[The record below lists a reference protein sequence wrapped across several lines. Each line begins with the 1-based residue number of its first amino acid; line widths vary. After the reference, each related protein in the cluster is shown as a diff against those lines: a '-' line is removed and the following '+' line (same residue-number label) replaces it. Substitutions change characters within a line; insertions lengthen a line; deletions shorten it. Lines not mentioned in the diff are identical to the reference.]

1 MEIANKF
8 NYMTATPDLGAVLK
22 YTNNSI
28 LQKLNCIKPAIVQSF
43 DAEDLTVNVQIAEKK
58 IIGINKDGTNKV
70 ADYPEIK
77 AKICYACPF
86 ITYPIKKGQECLLLF
101 SDREIESWFITGQAQ
116 TPSYTRMHSITD
128 AFAIF
133 GIRSIPQMIQI
144 MSNCLNLFY
153 GNGNIAIKEN
163 QTDIKNDKININ
175 TTTTIKL
182 YNDSTTLLTLL
193 NGLIDVIEELKI
205 SGNSFNTAS
214 VQTLEGYKAT
224 FATLLE

>member
-8 NYMTATPDLGAVLK
+8 NYMTATPDLSAVIK

-43 DAEDLTVNVQIAEKK
+43 DAESLTVNVQIAEKK

-86 ITYPIKKGQECLLLF
+86 ITYPIEQGQECLLLF

-144 MSNCLNLFY
+144 ASDCLNLFY
-153 GNGNIAIKEN
+153 KNSNLQLKEN
-163 QTDIKNDKININ
+163 NIVIN
-175 TTTTIKL
+175 TNKIMLGEISCIEDGTYTITNGTQITTK
-182 YNDSTTLLTLL
+182 
-193 NGLIDVIEELKI
+193 NGIITSI
-205 SGNSFNTAS
+205 I
-214 VQTLEGYKAT
+214 
-224 FATLLE
+224 

>member
-43 DAEDLTVNVQIAEKK
+43 DAESLTVNVQIAEKK

-86 ITYPIKKGQECLLLF
+86 ITYPIEQGQECLLLF

-133 GIRSIPQMIQI
+133 GIRSIPQMITI
-144 MSNCLNLFY
+144 LADTLHLFY
-153 GNGNIAIKEN
+153 GNNSIKLSDTNGTQITNLKAMNGAAQDAAIVF
-163 QTDIKNDKININ
+163 TSNDGK
-175 TTTTIKL
+175 TIKVE
-182 YNDSTTLLTLL
+182 YGIITSITP
-193 NGLIDVIEELKI
+193 
-205 SGNSFNTAS
+205 
-214 VQTLEGYKAT
+214 
-224 FATLLE
+224 

>member
-8 NYMTATPDLGAVLK
+8 NYMTTTPDLGAVLK

-43 DAEDLTVNVQIAEKK
+43 DIENLTVNVQIAEKK

-77 AKICYACPF
+77 AKICYASPF
-86 ITYPIKKGQECLLLF
+86 ITCPIEQGQECIILF

-144 MSNCLNLFY
+144 LSEALHLFY
-153 GNGNIAIKEN
+153 YG
-163 QTDIKNDKININ
+163 TDLQLGVGDIISNAPSYTINANSQININ
-175 TTTTIKL
+175 APVV
-182 YNDSTTLLTLL
+182 NVNGNL
-193 NGLIDVIEELKI
+193 NVS
-205 SGNSFNTAS
+205 SGYSGTVPCGSAVLNITNGIVTG
-214 VQTLEGYKAT
+214 VT
-224 FATLLE
+224 

>member
-43 DAEDLTVNVQIAEKK
+43 DTEDLTVNVQIAEKK

-77 AKICYACPF
+77 AKICYASPF
-86 ITYPIKKGQECLLLF
+86 ITYPIEQGQECLLLF

-144 MSNCLNLFY
+144 VSDCLNLFY
-153 GNGNIAIKEN
+153 KNSSLQIKEN
-163 QTDIKNDKININ
+163 KIVIN
-175 TTTTIKL
+175 TNQIMLGNISCIADNTYTITNGTQITTK
-182 YNDSTTLLTLL
+182 
-193 NGLIDVIEELKI
+193 NGIITSI
-205 SGNSFNTAS
+205 T
-214 VQTLEGYKAT
+214 
-224 FATLLE
+224 

>member
-43 DAEDLTVNVQIAEKK
+43 DAESLTVNVQIAEKK

-86 ITYPIKKGQECLLLF
+86 ITYPIEQGQECLLLF

-144 MSNCLNLFY
+144 ASDALNLFY
-153 GNGNIAIKEN
+153 KGNSLKITE
-163 QTDIKNDKININ
+163 TDIQADNFKANNGAGDSAQG
-175 TTTTIKL
+175 TTFTTKDNKKVTVKYGIITSITDE
-182 YNDSTTLLTLL
+182 N
-193 NGLIDVIEELKI
+193 
-205 SGNSFNTAS
+205 
-214 VQTLEGYKAT
+214 
-224 FATLLE
+224 

>member
-8 NYMTATPDLGAVLK
+8 NYITSTPNLSAVLK
-22 YTNNSI
+22 YTNNC
-28 LQKLNCIKPAIVQSF
+28 LLKKLNCIKPAIVQSL
-43 DAEDLTVNVQIAEKK
+43 DAENLTVNVQIAEKK

-77 AKICYACPF
+77 AKICYASPY
-86 ITYPIKKGQECLLLF
+86 ITYPIEKGQECLLLF

-144 MSNCLNLFY
+144 VSDCLNLFY
-153 GNGNIAIKEN
+153 KTSSIQLKDGS
-163 QTDIKNDKININ
+163 INIKTNKITLDGTDCIADN
-175 TTTTIKL
+175 TYTITNGTTI
-182 YNDSTTLLTLL
+182 TTK
-193 NGLIDVIEELKI
+193 NGIITSI
-205 SGNSFNTAS
+205 T
-214 VQTLEGYKAT
+214 
-224 FATLLE
+224 